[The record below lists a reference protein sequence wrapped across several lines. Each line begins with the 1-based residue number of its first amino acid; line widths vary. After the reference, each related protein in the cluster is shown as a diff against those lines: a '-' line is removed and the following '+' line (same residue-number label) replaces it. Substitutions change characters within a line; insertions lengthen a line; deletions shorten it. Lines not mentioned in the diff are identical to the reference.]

1 MLAAKDI
8 PNLISIGR
16 IILVFPVVWLLL
28 NQKFQEA
35 MLLFFI
41 AGASDALDGFLAKH
55 YHWESR
61 LGGILDPL
69 ADKFLLVSTYFCLG
83 WVEALPWWLIG
94 LIILRDLVIV
104 GGALVYNYRI
114 AQLEAEP
121 TIISKVNTFLQ
132 IALALLVVYSL
143 GFEPVNNTLVVAL
156 IWLVTASTLLS
167 GYGYVT
173 DWSRRARENGANGKQ

>member
-1 MLAAKDI
+1 MFAAKDI

-28 NQKFQEA
+28 TGHFQGA
-35 MLLFFI
+35 MMLFFI
-41 AGASDALDGFLAKH
+41 AGASDALDGVLAKH

-69 ADKFLLVSTYFCLG
+69 ADKFLLVSTFLCLG
-83 WVEALPWWLIG
+83 WLGALPWWLIG
-94 LIILRDLVIV
+94 LVFLRDLVIV
-104 GGALVYNYRI
+104 VGALVYNYRI

-121 TIISKVNTFLQ
+121 SLISKVNTFLQ

-143 GFEPVNNTLVVAL
+143 GFAPVNSTLLSAL
-156 IWLVTASTLLS
+156 VWLVTASTVLS

-173 DWSRRARENGANGKQ
+173 DWSRRAKNNGTS

>member
-1 MLAAKDI
+1 MFAAKDI
-8 PNLISIGR
+8 PNLISVGR
-16 IILVFPVVWLLL
+16 IILVIPVVWLLL
-28 NQKFQEA
+28 TQNFKQA
-35 MLLFFI
+35 MMLFFI

-55 YHWESR
+55 YQWQSR

-69 ADKFLLVSTYFCLG
+69 ADKFLLVSTYLCLG
-83 WVEALPWWLIG
+83 WLEALPWWLIG

-104 GGALVYNYRI
+104 GGALIYNYRI
-114 AQLEAEP
+114 AQLDAEP
-121 TIISKVNTFLQ
+121 TLISKVNTFLQ

-143 GFEPVNNTLVVAL
+143 GFEPVSNILVTVL

-173 DWSRRARENGANGKQ
+173 DWSRRARENGTNVDQ